1 MLPISAK
8 HLLDYVDEYV
18 VRYNHRDD
26 AGAMFEAGNTG
37 EYSPAGEQQGGVGTM
52 INSVSYEHPSV
63 RRLLYSFA
71 EADRIAGVTRNTSR
85 RWLKGYS
92 FWYEDERHEMPPVT
106 PTTGTKVAVNFVD
119 LMEVATIGK
128 LIEKEFSLKRIRKI
142 NATARFYLKTS
153 RPLVTET
160 FKVKGRDIFVDDGF
174 GILVNVGHEA
184 GMQAWDEVLDPF
196 LDTVEY
202 EGELVRRWWPLGKDV
217 AVLVDP
223 DYGFGLP
230 VIEGTGVRT
239 EIIAE
244 RYRAGDSADE
254 IAYDFDVTLGQIN
267 DALRWEMPKKVA

>member
-1 MLPISAK
+1 MTI
-8 HLLDYVDEYV
+8 
-18 VRYNHRDD
+18 
-26 AGAMFEAGNTG
+26 G
-37 EYSPAGEQQGGVGTM
+37 
-52 INSVSYEHPSV
+52 SVSYEHPSV
-63 RRLLYSFA
+63 KRPLYSFA
-71 EADRIAGVTRNTSR
+71 EADRIARVTPNTSR

-92 FWYEDERHEMPPVT
+92 FWYEDERREMPPVT
-106 PTTGTKVAVNFVD
+106 PTAKTKEAVSFVD
-119 LMEVATIGK
+119 LMEVATIDK
-128 LIEKEFSLKRIRKI
+128 LRKKGFSFKQIRKI
-142 NATARFYLKTS
+142 NATARFYLQTS

-174 GILVNVGHEA
+174 GILVNVGYEA

-202 EGELVRRWWPLGKDV
+202 EGEIVRRWWPLGKNV

-230 VIEGTGVRT
+230 VVEGVGVRT

-244 RYRAGDSADE
+244 RYRAGDSTDE
-254 IAYDFDVTLGQIN
+254 IAYDFDVTPKQID